1 MSDDIKTEVRR
12 TWESAAPGW
21 AKWEGV
27 IAAGLADVTETML
40 DAARVGAGMRVVD
53 LAGPGSEL
61 SGNIQVSS

>member
-1 MSDDIKTEVRR
+1 MSDHIKTELRR

-40 DAARVGAGMRVVD
+40 DAARVGAGMR
-53 LAGPGSEL
+53 S
-61 SGNIQVSS
+61 